1 MDVLIKSNGEYE
13 KKTFGETELVDWF
26 KEHTTD
32 EGDVTEDIVLFNDTE
47 VKADGDGKIQWVMS
61 DYSLD
66 RDNERIDPAG
76 WELKNY
82 KANPIV
88 LWGHNMWDPAIGKA
102 SNVKVKDEQLVG
114 TIEFDLDD
122 PLGVRIDGKVRKG
135 IITKGSV
142 GFRSK
147 KIEIVEQDDKEK
159 AELIHRKQELYE
171 FSIVN
176 IPSNLNARVQLSAEP
191 EVEKDIPNAKTQVV
205 IEETTAGKNV
215 VTFNSSEEL
224 MKDLNGATDSY
235 INTIFQDR
243 DETSHVDETSLQHM
257 FKEDDDKITIE
268 EFLNGTT

>member
-13 KKTFGETELVDWF
+13 KKTLDETELVDWF

-32 EGDVTEDIVLFNDTE
+32 DGDVTEDIVLFNDSE

-82 KANPIV
+82 RANPIV
-88 LWGHNMWDPAIGKA
+88 LWGHDSWTPAIGKA
-102 SNVKVKDEQLVG
+102 SNVKVKDEQLIG

-122 PLGVRIDGKVRKG
+122 PLGALIDGKARKG
-135 IITKGSV
+135 ILTKGSV

-159 AELIHRKQELYE
+159 ADLIHRKQELYE
-171 FSIVN
+171 FSVVN
-176 IPSNLNARVQLSAEP
+176 IPSNLNANVQLDAEP
-191 EVEKDIPNAKTQVV
+191 DEAKELEIDIDNVASDVGDILDAEEK
-205 IEETTAGKNV
+205 
-215 VTFNSSEEL
+215 
-224 MKDLNGATDSY
+224 DSY
-235 INTIFQDR
+235 INTILQDR
-243 DETSHVDETSLQHM
+243 DETSLVDETSLQHM
-257 FKEDDDKITIE
+257 FKEDDEKITIE
-268 EFLNGTT
+268 EFLDGTN